1 MYMKQKKKSLFSL
14 LLALIMVAGLMQGM
28 TVETKAATNSVQAGP
43 FTLSRDSG
51 AIVEGVDYTYG
62 QYKYGSRNSLTIL
75 TDDITIAMD
84 ENAEPTSDIIELGEF
99 NKPPFDSF
107 SKVTFSNLK
116 LKSYSD
122 NVLSYVDNIHI
133 TLVGSN
139 ELVSIKEES
148 RTYGN
153 FAIFGYGS
161 VSIENSPNGSLYA
174 TGDGLGWGALL
185 SSSSYGK
192 SDACITVGDA
202 MSMKSSTAMMA
213 DISELT
219 DTPKTWTNCIA
230 VNNNED
236 YRTRGFAKTLLIG
249 MWKHS
254 HTWSYAVDEGK
265 DGSRI
270 LAACSGLGDCDEK
283 DASLWLSL
291 SAESTDYDGTAKAA
305 NITTSEDWKRLN
317 LPVPEIVYYLS
328 GTDTETN
335 SDNSGAEAVGGA
347 PKLPGS
353 YKAQITVGTDTKATK
368 EFTITCKHG
377 EWVETVSDS
386 YLKTAATC
394 TAPAVYYKSCKLC
407 GAKGTETFTS
417 GNPLG
422 HDFSN
427 NAEVCR
433 REGCNEKNPDYKP
446 ATPVIIEGAGGEWTK
461 ESGAT
466 LRFRSDAGI
475 SSFVRVEVD
484 GTVVDAKNYTVTEGS
499 TIVTFTAEYLES
511 LATGKHTVAIVS
523 SISGEEKKATAEFTI
538 AKKADTTNGN
548 NNATADQT
556 TAQKTKAL
564 KTGDESPVGYL
575 LALLALCGAAVV
587 FTGKKGYLK

>member
-14 LLALIMVAGLMQGM
+14 FLALIMVAGLMQGM
-28 TVETKAATNSVQAGP
+28 TVETKEATNSVQAGP

-51 AIVEGVDYTYG
+51 TIVEGVDYTYG
-62 QYKYGSRNSLTIL
+62 KYESGNRNSLTIL
-75 TDDITIAMD
+75 TDEITIAMD

-99 NKPPFDSF
+99 NNPPLDSF

-116 LKSYSD
+116 MKSYYNNIYS
-122 NVLSYVDNIHI
+122 NVDHIHI

-139 ELVSIKEES
+139 ELVSIKRDSE
-148 RTYGN
+148 TYGS
-153 FAIFGYGS
+153 FAIFGHGS

-174 TGDGLGWGALL
+174 TADGLGWGAI
-185 SSSSYGK
+185 SVSEGYGK

-236 YRTRGFAKTLLIG
+236 YRERGFAKTLLIG

-254 HTWSYAVDEGK
+254 HTWSYAVDENK

-270 LAACSGLGDCDEK
+270 LAACSGLEDCDEK

-291 SAESTDYDGTAKAA
+291 SAENTDYDGTAKAA

-328 GTDTETN
+328 GTDTKTN

-427 NAEVCR
+427 NAEACR

-475 SSFVRVEVD
+475 SSFLRVEVD

-523 SISGEEKKATAEFTI
+523 SISGEEKKATAEFTV
-538 AKKADTTNGN
+538 AKKADTTNGS

-556 TAQKTKAL
+556 TAQKTKVL

>member
-14 LLALIMVAGLMQGM
+14 LLALMMVAGLMQGM

-75 TDDITIAMD
+75 TGDITIAID

-291 SAESTDYDGTAKAA
+291 SAENTDYDGTAKAA

-328 GTDTETN
+328 GTDTKTN

-427 NAEVCR
+427 NAEACR

-475 SSFVRVEVD
+475 SSFLRVEVD

-523 SISGEEKKATAEFTI
+523 SISGEEKKATAEFTV
-538 AKKADTTNGN
+538 AKKADTTNGS

-556 TAQKTKAL
+556 TAQKTKVL

>member
-270 LAACSGLGDCDEK
+270 LAACSGLGDCNEK

-291 SAESTDYDGTAKAA
+291 SAENADYDGTAKAA

-328 GTDTETN
+328 GTDTKTN
-335 SDNSGAEAVGGA
+335 SDNSGAETVGGA

-353 YKAQITVGTDTKATK
+353 YKAQVTVGTDTKATK

-427 NAEVCR
+427 NAEACR

-523 SISGEEKKATAEFTI
+523 YISGEEKKATAEFTI

-575 LALLALCGAAVV
+575 LALFVLCGVAVV

>member
-1 MYMKQKKKSLFSL
+1 
-14 LLALIMVAGLMQGM
+14 
-28 TVETKAATNSVQAGP
+28 
-43 FTLSRDSG
+43 
-51 AIVEGVDYTYG
+51 
-62 QYKYGSRNSLTIL
+62 
-75 TDDITIAMD
+75 MD
-84 ENAEPTSDIIELGEF
+84 EN
-99 NKPPFDSF
+99 
-107 SKVTFSNLK
+107 
-116 LKSYSD
+116 
-122 NVLSYVDNIHI
+122 
-133 TLVGSN
+133 
-139 ELVSIKEES
+139 
-148 RTYGN
+148 
-153 FAIFGYGS
+153 
-161 VSIENSPNGSLYA
+161 
-174 TGDGLGWGALL
+174 
-185 SSSSYGK
+185 
-192 SDACITVGDA
+192 
-202 MSMKSSTAMMA
+202 
-213 DISELT
+213 
-219 DTPKTWTNCIA
+219 
-230 VNNNED
+230 
-236 YRTRGFAKTLLIG
+236 
-249 MWKHS
+249 
-254 HTWSYAVDEGK
+254 K

-291 SAESTDYDGTAKAA
+291 SAENTDYDGTAKAA

-328 GTDTETN
+328 GTDTKTN

-417 GNPLG
+417 RNPLG

-427 NAEVCR
+427 NAEACR

-475 SSFVRVEVD
+475 SSFLRVEVD

-523 SISGEEKKATAEFTI
+523 SISGEEKKATAEFTV
-538 AKKADTTNGN
+538 AKKADTTNGS
-548 NNATADQT
+548 NNATADQI
-556 TAQKTKAL
+556 TAQKTKVL

>member
-99 NKPPFDSF
+99 SKPPLDSF

-116 LKSYSD
+116 LKSYYD

-139 ELVSIKEES
+139 ELVSVKKES
-148 RTYGN
+148 TTYGN

-161 VSIENSPNGSLYA
+161 VTIENSPNGSLYA
-174 TGDGLGWGALL
+174 TGDGLGWGALC

-192 SDACITVGDA
+192 NDARITIGDA

-230 VNNNED
+230 VNNNGD
-236 YRTRGFAKTLLIG
+236 YRERGFAKTLLIG
-249 MWKHS
+249 EWKHS

-270 LAACSGLGDCDEK
+270 LAACSGLEDCNEK

-291 SAESTDYDGTAKAA
+291 SAENTDYDGTAKAA

-328 GTDTETN
+328 GTDTKTN

-353 YKAQITVGTDTKATK
+353 YKAQVTVGTDTKATK

-475 SSFVRVEVD
+475 SSFLRVEVD

-523 SISGEEKKATAEFTI
+523 SISGEEKKATAEFTV
-538 AKKADTTNGN
+538 AKKADTTSGN
-548 NNATADQT
+548 STSNTEQTA
-556 TAQKTKAL
+556 AQKTKAL

-575 LALLALCGAAVV
+575 LVLLALCGAAVV

>member
-14 LLALIMVAGLMQGM
+14 LLALMMMAGLMQGM

-51 AIVEGVDYTYG
+51 TLVEGVDYTYV
-62 QYKYGSRNSLTIL
+62 KYGSGNRNSLTIL

-99 NKPPFDSF
+99 NNPPLDSF

-116 LKSYSD
+116 MKSYYNNIYS
-122 NVLSYVDNIHI
+122 NVDHIHI

-139 ELVSIKEES
+139 ELVSIKRDSE
-148 RTYGN
+148 TYGS
-153 FAIFGYGS
+153 FAIFGHGS

-174 TGDGLGWGALL
+174 TADGLGWGAI
-185 SSSSYGK
+185 SVSEGYGK

-236 YRTRGFAKTLLIG
+236 YRERGFAKTLLIG

-270 LAACSGLGDCDEK
+270 LAACSGLGDCNEK

-291 SAESTDYDGTAKAA
+291 SAENADYDGTAKAA

-328 GTDTETN
+328 GTDTKTN

-377 EWVETVSDS
+377 EWIETVSDS

-427 NAEVCR
+427 NAEACR

-461 ESGAT
+461 ESGST

-475 SSFVRVEVD
+475 SSFLRVEVD
-484 GTVVDAKNYTVTEGS
+484 GTVVDAKNYMVTEGS

-523 SISGEEKKATAEFTI
+523 SISGEEKKATAEFTV
-538 AKKADTTNGN
+538 AKKADTTSGN
-548 NNATADQT
+548 STPNTEQT

>member
-14 LLALIMVAGLMQGM
+14 LLALMMVAGLMQGM

-75 TDDITIAMD
+75 TGDITIAMD

-254 HTWSYAVDEGK
+254 HTWSYAVDENK

-270 LAACSGLGDCDEK
+270 LAACSGWGDCDEK

-291 SAESTDYDGTAKAA
+291 SAENTDYDGTAKAA

-328 GTDTETN
+328 GTDTKTN
-335 SDNSGAEAVGGA
+335 GDNSGAEAVGGA

-475 SSFVRVEVD
+475 SSFLRVEVD

-523 SISGEEKKATAEFTI
+523 SISGEEKKATAEFTV
-538 AKKADTTNGN
+538 AKKADTTNGS

-556 TAQKTKAL
+556 TAQKTKVL

-587 FTGKKGYLK
+587 FAGKKGYLK

>member
-99 NKPPFDSF
+99 SKPPLDSF

-116 LKSYSD
+116 LKSYYD

-139 ELVSIKEES
+139 ELVSVKKES
-148 RTYGN
+148 TTYGN

-161 VSIENSPNGSLYA
+161 VTIENSPNGSLYA
-174 TGDGLGWGALL
+174 TGDGLGWGALC

-192 SDACITVGDA
+192 NDARITIGDA

-230 VNNNED
+230 VNNNGD
-236 YRTRGFAKTLLIG
+236 YRERGFAKTLLIG
-249 MWKHS
+249 EWKHS

-270 LAACSGLGDCDEK
+270 LAACSGLEDCNEK

-291 SAESTDYDGTAKAA
+291 SAENTDYDGTAKAA

-328 GTDTETN
+328 GTDTKTN

-446 ATPVIIEGAGGEWTK
+446 AAPVIIEGAGGEWTK

-475 SSFVRVEVD
+475 SSFLRVEVD

-523 SISGEEKKATAEFTI
+523 SISGEEKKATAEFTV
-538 AKKADTTNGN
+538 AKKADTTSGN
-548 NNATADQT
+548 STPNTEQT

-575 LALLALCGAAVV
+575 LVLLALCGAAVV

>member
-1 MYMKQKKKSLFSL
+1 
-14 LLALIMVAGLMQGM
+14 
-28 TVETKAATNSVQAGP
+28 
-43 FTLSRDSG
+43 
-51 AIVEGVDYTYG
+51 
-62 QYKYGSRNSLTIL
+62 
-75 TDDITIAMD
+75 
-84 ENAEPTSDIIELGEF
+84 
-99 NKPPFDSF
+99 
-107 SKVTFSNLK
+107 
-116 LKSYSD
+116 
-122 NVLSYVDNIHI
+122 
-133 TLVGSN
+133 
-139 ELVSIKEES
+139 
-148 RTYGN
+148 
-153 FAIFGYGS
+153 
-161 VSIENSPNGSLYA
+161 
-174 TGDGLGWGALL
+174 
-185 SSSSYGK
+185 
-192 SDACITVGDA
+192 

-219 DTPKTWTNCIA
+219 DTPQVWR
-230 VNNNED
+230 D
-236 YRTRGFAKTLLIG
+236 YIGVGQNYMDVKSAKTLLIG

-254 HTWSYAVDEGK
+254 HTWSYVVDENK

-291 SAESTDYDGTAKAA
+291 SAENTDYDGTAKAA

-328 GTDTETN
+328 GTDTKTN

-377 EWVETVSDS
+377 EWVETVSDF

-417 GNPLG
+417 GNSLG

-427 NAEVCR
+427 NAEACR

-475 SSFVRVEVD
+475 SSFLRVEVD

-523 SISGEEKKATAEFTI
+523 SISGEEKKATAEFTV
-538 AKKADTTNGN
+538 AKKADTTNGS

-556 TAQKTKAL
+556 TAQKTKVL

>member
-99 NKPPFDSF
+99 SKPPLDSF

-116 LKSYSD
+116 LKSYYD

-139 ELVSIKEES
+139 ELVSVKKES
-148 RTYGN
+148 TTYGN

-161 VSIENSPNGSLYA
+161 VTIENSPNGSLYA
-174 TGDGLGWGALL
+174 TGDGLGWGALC

-192 SDACITVGDA
+192 NDARITIGDA

-230 VNNNED
+230 VNNNGN
-236 YRTRGFAKTLLIG
+236 YRERGFAKTLLIG
-249 MWKHS
+249 EWKHS

-270 LAACSGLGDCDEK
+270 LAACSGLEDCNEK

-291 SAESTDYDGTAKAA
+291 SAENTDYDGTAKAA

-328 GTDTETN
+328 GTDTKTN

-446 ATPVIIEGAGGEWTK
+446 AAPVIIEGAGGEWTK

-523 SISGEEKKATAEFTI
+523 SISGEEKKATAEFTV
-538 AKKADTTNGN
+538 AKKADTTSGN
-548 NNATADQT
+548 STSNTEQTA
-556 TAQKTKAL
+556 AQKTKAL

-575 LALLALCGAAVV
+575 LVLLALCGAAVV

>member
-14 LLALIMVAGLMQGM
+14 LLALMMVAGLMQGM

-75 TDDITIAMD
+75 TGDITIAMD

-254 HTWSYAVDEGK
+254 HTWSYAVDENK

-270 LAACSGLGDCDEK
+270 LATCSGLGDCNEK

-291 SAESTDYDGTAKAA
+291 SAENTDYDGTAKAA

-328 GTDTETN
+328 GTDTKTN

-353 YKAQITVGTDTKATK
+353 YKAQIAVGTDTKATK

-475 SSFVRVEVD
+475 SSFLRVEVD

-523 SISGEEKKATAEFTI
+523 SISGEEKKATAEFTV
-538 AKKADTTNGN
+538 AKKADTTNGS

-556 TAQKTKAL
+556 TAQKTKVL

>member
-1 MYMKQKKKSLFSL
+1 MKQKKKSLFSL
-14 LLALIMVAGLMQGM
+14 FLALMMVAGLMQGM

-99 NKPPFDSF
+99 SKPPLDSF

-116 LKSYSD
+116 LKSYYD

-139 ELVSIKEES
+139 ELVSVKKES
-148 RTYGN
+148 TTYGN

-161 VSIENSPNGSLYA
+161 VTIENSPNGSLYA

-192 SDACITVGDA
+192 NDARITIGDA

-230 VNNNED
+230 VNNNGD
-236 YRTRGFAKTLLIG
+236 YRERGFAKTLLIG
-249 MWKHS
+249 EWKHS

-270 LAACSGLGDCDEK
+270 LAACSGLEDCNEK

-291 SAESTDYDGTAKAA
+291 SAENTDYDGTAKAA

-328 GTDTETN
+328 GTDTKTN

-427 NAEVCR
+427 NAEACR

-475 SSFVRVEVD
+475 SSFLRVEVD

-499 TIVTFTAEYLES
+499 TIITFTAEYLES

-523 SISGEEKKATAEFTI
+523 SISGEEKKATAEFTV
-538 AKKADTTNGN
+538 AKKADTTSGN
-548 NNATADQT
+548 STPNTEQT

-575 LALLALCGAAVV
+575 LVLLALCGAAVV

>member
-14 LLALIMVAGLMQGM
+14 FLALMMVAGLMQGM

-99 NKPPFDSF
+99 SKPPLDSF

-116 LKSYSD
+116 LKSYYD

-133 TLVGSN
+133 TLVGRN
-139 ELVSIKEES
+139 ELVSVKKES
-148 RTYGN
+148 TTYGN

-161 VSIENSPNGSLYA
+161 VTIENSPNGSLYA
-174 TGDGLGWGALL
+174 TGDGLGWGALC

-192 SDACITVGDA
+192 NDARITIGDA

-230 VNNNED
+230 VNNNGD
-236 YRTRGFAKTLLIG
+236 YRERGFAKTLLIG
-249 MWKHS
+249 EWKHS

-270 LAACSGLGDCDEK
+270 LAACSGLEDCNEK

-291 SAESTDYDGTAKAA
+291 SAENTDYDGTAKAA

-328 GTDTETN
+328 GTDTKTN

-353 YKAQITVGTDTKATK
+353 YKAQISVGTDTKATK

-377 EWVETVSDS
+377 EWVETVSDF

-394 TAPAVYYKSCKLC
+394 TAPAVYYRSCKLC

-475 SSFVRVEVD
+475 SSFLRVEVD

-523 SISGEEKKATAEFTI
+523 SISGEEKKATAEFTV
-538 AKKADTTNGN
+538 AKKADTTSGN
-548 NNATADQT
+548 STPNTEQT
-556 TAQKTKAL
+556 TAQKTKTL

-575 LALLALCGAAVV
+575 LVLLVLCGAAVV

>member
-1 MYMKQKKKSLFSL
+1 MKRKKKSLFAI
-14 LLALIMVAGLMQGM
+14 LLALVMMAGLMQGM
-28 TVETKAATNSVQAGP
+28 TVETKAATNSVQAGS
-43 FTLSRDSG
+43 FTLSRDSK

-62 QYKYGSRNSLTIL
+62 KYEYGNWNTLTIL

-84 ENAEPTSDIIELGEF
+84 ENAEPTSDVIKLGQY
-99 NKPPFDSF
+99 NSTPLDSF
-107 SKVTFSNLK
+107 SKVTFSDLK
-116 LKSYSD
+116 IKSRYDS
-122 NVLSYVDNIHI
+122 VLSYVNDIHI
-133 TLVGSN
+133 TLVGKN
-139 ELVSIKEES
+139 ELISVNE
-148 RTYGN
+148 N
-153 FAIFGYGS
+153 PAFYGS
-161 VSIENSPNGSLYA
+161 QGLLSYGSITIENSPNGSLYA
-174 TGDGLGWGALL
+174 SGEGYGWGA
-185 SSSSYGK
+185 
-192 SDACITVGDA
+192 IF
-202 MSMKSSTAMMA
+202 SSTAHGKPSASITIGDEMA
-213 DISELT
+213 MRSSTEEMVDVSELT
-219 DTPKTWTNCIA
+219 DIPQVWTSYIA
-230 VNNNED
+230 LNNNED
-236 YRTRGFAKTLLIG
+236 YTTRGNAKTILISP
-249 MWKHS
+249 KEHR
-254 HTWSYAVDEGK
+254 HTWSYAVDETESK

-270 LAACSGLGDCDEK
+270 LATCGGFGDCDEK

-291 SAESTDYDGTAKAA
+291 SAENADYDGTVKAA

-317 LPVPEIVYYLS
+317 IPVPEIVYYLS
-328 GTDTETN
+328 GTDTKTN
-335 SDNSGAEAVGGA
+335 SDNSGAETVGGA

-353 YKAQITVGTDTKATK
+353 YKAQVTVGTDTKATK

-377 EWVETVSDS
+377 EWIETVSDS
-386 YLKTAATC
+386 CLKTAATC

-475 SSFVRVEVD
+475 SSFLRVEVD

-523 SISGEEKKATAEFTI
+523 SISGEEKKATAEFTV
-538 AKKADTTNGN
+538 AKKADTTNGS

-556 TAQKTKAL
+556 TAQKTKVL

>member
-14 LLALIMVAGLMQGM
+14 LLALMMMAGLMQGM

-51 AIVEGVDYTYG
+51 TIVEGVDYTYG
-62 QYKYGSRNSLTIL
+62 KYGSGNRNSLTIL

-99 NKPPFDSF
+99 SKPPLDSF

-116 LKSYSD
+116 LKSYYD

-139 ELVSIKEES
+139 ELVSVKKES
-148 RTYGN
+148 TTYGN

-161 VSIENSPNGSLYA
+161 VTIENSPNGSLYA
-174 TGDGLGWGALL
+174 TGDGLGWGALC

-192 SDACITVGDA
+192 NDARITIGDA

-230 VNNNED
+230 VNNNGG
-236 YRTRGFAKTLLIG
+236 YRERGFAKTLLIG

-254 HTWSYAVDEGK
+254 HTWSYAVDENK

-291 SAESTDYDGTAKAA
+291 SAENADYDGTAKAA

-328 GTDTETN
+328 GTDTKTN

-427 NAEVCR
+427 NAEACR
-433 REGCNEKNPDYKP
+433 REGCNEKNLDYKP

-475 SSFVRVEVD
+475 SSFLRVEVD

-523 SISGEEKKATAEFTI
+523 SISGEEKKATAEFTV
-538 AKKADTTNGN
+538 AKKADTTSGN
-548 NNATADQT
+548 STPNTEQT

-575 LALLALCGAAVV
+575 LVLLALCGAAVV

>member
-14 LLALIMVAGLMQGM
+14 LLALMMMAGLMQGM

-51 AIVEGVDYTYG
+51 TLVEGVDYTYV
-62 QYKYGSRNSLTIL
+62 KYGFGNRNSLIIL

-84 ENAEPTSDIIELGEF
+84 ENAEPTSDIIELGEY
-99 NKPPFDSF
+99 NEPPLDSF

-116 LKSYSD
+116 LKSYSY

-133 TLVGSN
+133 TLVGNN

-148 RTYGN
+148 RTYGD
-153 FAIFGYGS
+153 FAIFGHGS

-174 TGDGLGWGALL
+174 TADGLGWGAI
-185 SSSSYGK
+185 SVSEGYGK

-236 YRTRGFAKTLLIG
+236 YRERGFAKTLLIG

-270 LAACSGLGDCDEK
+270 LATCSGLGDCDEK

-291 SAESTDYDGTAKAA
+291 SAENADYDGTAKAA

-328 GTDTETN
+328 GTDTKTN

-353 YKAQITVGTDTKATK
+353 YKAQIAVGTDTKAIK

-427 NAEVCR
+427 NAEACR

-475 SSFVRVEVD
+475 SSFLRVEVD

-499 TIVTFTAEYLES
+499 TIVTFTAEYLER

-523 SISGEEKKATAEFTI
+523 SISGEEKKATAEFTV
-538 AKKADTTNGN
+538 AKKADTTNGS

-556 TAQKTKAL
+556 TAQKTKVL

>member
-1 MYMKQKKKSLFSL
+1 MKRKKKSLFAI
-14 LLALIMVAGLMQGM
+14 LLALVMMAGLMQGM

-62 QYKYGSRNSLTIL
+62 QYNYGSRNSLTIL

-174 TGDGLGWGALL
+174 TADGLGWGALL

-254 HTWSYAVDEGK
+254 HTWSYALDEGK

-291 SAESTDYDGTAKAA
+291 SAENADYDGTAKAA

-317 LPVPEIVYYLS
+317 LPVPEIEYYLS
-328 GTDTETN
+328 GTDTKTN

-417 GNPLG
+417 GKPLG

-427 NAEVCR
+427 NAEACR

-446 ATPVIIEGAGGEWTK
+446 TTPVIIEGAGGEWTK
-461 ESGAT
+461 ESGST

-538 AKKADTTNGN
+538 AKKADTTSGN

-556 TAQKTKAL
+556 TAQETKAL

>member
-99 NKPPFDSF
+99 SKPPLDSF

-116 LKSYSD
+116 LKSYYD

-139 ELVSIKEES
+139 ELVSVKKES
-148 RTYGN
+148 TTYGN

-161 VSIENSPNGSLYA
+161 VTIENSPNGSLYA

-192 SDACITVGDA
+192 NDARITIGDA

-230 VNNNED
+230 VNNNGD
-236 YRTRGFAKTLLIG
+236 YRERGFAKTLLIG
-249 MWKHS
+249 EWKHS

-270 LAACSGLGDCDEK
+270 LAACSGLEDCNEK

-291 SAESTDYDGTAKAA
+291 SAENTDYDGTAKAA

-328 GTDTETN
+328 GTDTKTN

-427 NAEVCR
+427 NAEACR

-475 SSFVRVEVD
+475 SSFLRVEVD

-499 TIVTFTAEYLES
+499 TIITFTAEYLES

-523 SISGEEKKATAEFTI
+523 SISGEEKKATAEFTV
-538 AKKADTTNGN
+538 AKKADTTSGN
-548 NNATADQT
+548 STPNTEQT

-575 LALLALCGAAVV
+575 LVLLALCGAAVV

>member
-14 LLALIMVAGLMQGM
+14 LLALMMMAGLMQGM

-43 FTLSRDSG
+43 FTLSRDSK
-51 AIVEGVDYTYG
+51 AIVEGVDYTYV
-62 QYKYGSRNSLTIL
+62 KYGSGNRNSLTIL

-99 NKPPFDSF
+99 NNPPLDSF

-116 LKSYSD
+116 MKSYYNNIYS
-122 NVLSYVDNIHI
+122 NVDHIHI

-139 ELVSIKEES
+139 ELVSIKRDSE
-148 RTYGN
+148 TYGS
-153 FAIFGYGS
+153 FAIFGHGS

-174 TGDGLGWGALL
+174 TADGLGWGAI
-185 SSSSYGK
+185 SVSEGYGK

-236 YRTRGFAKTLLIG
+236 YRERGFAKTLLIG

-270 LAACSGLGDCDEK
+270 LAVCSGLGDCDEK
-283 DASLWLSL
+283 DTSLWLSL
-291 SAESTDYDGTAKAA
+291 SAENTDYDGTAKAA

-328 GTDTETN
+328 GTDTKTN

-377 EWVETVSDS
+377 GWVETVSDS

-475 SSFVRVEVD
+475 SSFLRVEVD

-523 SISGEEKKATAEFTI
+523 SISGEEKKATAEFTV
-538 AKKADTTNGN
+538 AKKADTTNGS

-556 TAQKTKAL
+556 TAQKTKVL

-575 LALLALCGAAVV
+575 LAFLALCGAAVV

>member
-1 MYMKQKKKSLFSL
+1 MKQKKKSLFSL
-14 LLALIMVAGLMQGM
+14 LLALMMMAGLMQGM

-51 AIVEGVDYTYG
+51 TLVEGVDYTYV
-62 QYKYGSRNSLTIL
+62 KYGSGNRNSLTIL

-99 NKPPFDSF
+99 NNPPLDSF

-116 LKSYSD
+116 MKSYYNNIYS
-122 NVLSYVDNIHI
+122 NVDHIHI

-139 ELVSIKEES
+139 ELVSIKRDSE
-148 RTYGN
+148 TYGS
-153 FAIFGYGS
+153 FAIFGHGS

-174 TGDGLGWGALL
+174 TADGLGWGAI
-185 SSSSYGK
+185 SVSEGYGK

-236 YRTRGFAKTLLIG
+236 YRERGFAKTLLIG

-270 LAACSGLGDCDEK
+270 LAVCSGLGDCDEK

-291 SAESTDYDGTAKAA
+291 SAENTDYDGTAKAA

-328 GTDTETN
+328 GTDTKTN

-475 SSFVRVEVD
+475 SSFLRVEVD

-499 TIVTFTAEYLES
+499 TIVAFTAEYLES

-523 SISGEEKKATAEFTI
+523 SISGEEKKATAEFTV
-538 AKKADTTNGN
+538 AKKADTTNGS
-548 NNATADQT
+548 NNATAEQT
-556 TAQKTKAL
+556 TAQKTKVL

>member
-1 MYMKQKKKSLFSL
+1 MKRKKKSLFSL
-14 LLALIMVAGLMQGM
+14 LLALMMVAGLMQGM

-254 HTWSYAVDEGK
+254 HTWSYAVDENK

-270 LAACSGLGDCDEK
+270 LAACSGLGDCNEK

-291 SAESTDYDGTAKAA
+291 SAENTDYDGTAKAA

-317 LPVPEIVYYLS
+317 LPVPEIEYYLS
-328 GTDTETN
+328 GTDTKTN

-353 YKAQITVGTDTKATK
+353 YKAQVTVGTDTKATK

-417 GNPLG
+417 GKPLG

-427 NAEVCR
+427 NAEACR

-461 ESGAT
+461 DSGST

-564 KTGDESPVGYL
+564 KTGDESPVEYL

>member
-14 LLALIMVAGLMQGM
+14 FLALIMVAGLMQGM

-51 AIVEGVDYTYG
+51 TLVEGVDYTYV
-62 QYKYGSRNSLTIL
+62 KYGSGNRNSLTIL

-99 NKPPFDSF
+99 NNPPLDSF

-116 LKSYSD
+116 MKSYYNNIYS
-122 NVLSYVDNIHI
+122 NVDHIHI

-139 ELVSIKEES
+139 ELVSIKRDSE
-148 RTYGN
+148 TYGS
-153 FAIFGYGS
+153 FAIFGHGS

-174 TGDGLGWGALL
+174 TADGLGWGAI
-185 SSSSYGK
+185 SVSEGYGK

-236 YRTRGFAKTLLIG
+236 YRERGFAKTLLIG

-270 LAACSGLGDCDEK
+270 LAVCSGLGDCDEK

-291 SAESTDYDGTAKAA
+291 SAENTDYDGTAKAA

-328 GTDTETN
+328 GTDTKTN

-475 SSFVRVEVD
+475 SSFLRVEVD

-499 TIVTFTAEYLES
+499 TIVAFTAEYLES

-523 SISGEEKKATAEFTI
+523 SISGEEKKATAEFTV
-538 AKKADTTNGN
+538 AKKADTTNGS
-548 NNATADQT
+548 NNATAEQT
-556 TAQKTKAL
+556 TAQKTKVL

>member
-107 SKVTFSNLK
+107 SEVTFSNLK

-219 DTPKTWTNCIA
+219 NTPKTWTNCIA

-254 HTWSYAVDEGK
+254 HTWSYALDESK

-270 LAACSGLGDCDEK
+270 LAACSGLGDCNEK

-291 SAESTDYDGTAKAA
+291 SAENTDYDGTAKAA
-305 NITTSEDWKRLN
+305 NITISEDWKRLN

-328 GTDTETN
+328 GTDTKTN

-394 TAPAVYYKSCKLC
+394 TAPAVYYKSCKVC

-427 NAEVCR
+427 NAETCR

-446 ATPVIIEGAGGEWTK
+446 AAPVIIEGAGGEWTK
-461 ESGAT
+461 DSGST

-475 SSFVRVEVD
+475 SSFLRVEVD
-484 GTVVDAKNYTVTEGS
+484 GVVVDAKNYTVTEGS

-523 SISGEEKKATAEFTI
+523 SISGEEKKATAEFTV
-538 AKKADTTNGN
+538 AKKADTTSGN
-548 NNATADQT
+548 STPNTEQT
-556 TAQKTKAL
+556 TAQKTKVL

>member
-1 MYMKQKKKSLFSL
+1 M
-14 LLALIMVAGLMQGM
+14 
-28 TVETKAATNSVQAGP
+28 
-43 FTLSRDSG
+43 
-51 AIVEGVDYTYG
+51 
-62 QYKYGSRNSLTIL
+62 
-75 TDDITIAMD
+75 
-84 ENAEPTSDIIELGEF
+84 
-99 NKPPFDSF
+99 
-107 SKVTFSNLK
+107 
-116 LKSYSD
+116 KSYYNNIYS
-122 NVLSYVDNIHI
+122 NVDHIHI

-139 ELVSIKEES
+139 ELVSIKRDSE
-148 RTYGN
+148 TYGS
-153 FAIFGYGS
+153 FAIFGHGS

-174 TGDGLGWGALL
+174 TADGLGWGAI
-185 SSSSYGK
+185 SVSEGYGK

-219 DTPKTWTNCIA
+219 DTPKTWINCIA

-236 YRTRGFAKTLLIG
+236 YRERGFAKTLLIG

-265 DGSRI
+265 DGSCI

-291 SAESTDYDGTAKAA
+291 SAENTDYDGTAKAA

-328 GTDTETN
+328 GTGTKTN

-353 YKAQITVGTDTKATK
+353 YKAQVTVGTDTKATK

-377 EWVETVSDS
+377 EWIETVSDS
-386 YLKTAATC
+386 CLKTAATC

-427 NAEVCR
+427 NAEACR
-433 REGCNEKNPDYKP
+433 REDCNEKNPDYKP

-523 SISGEEKKATAEFTI
+523 SISGEEKKATAEFTV
-538 AKKADTTNGN
+538 AKKADTTNGS

-556 TAQKTKAL
+556 TAQKTKVL